1 MSLYRAN
8 PKDGVAWITGAST
21 GIGRALSLALARE
34 GYTVAATAR
43 DEDNLASLADE
54 AAALAGR
61 VVAFPCDVR
70 DEAAMAALVER
81 IERESGPVALAIFN
95 AGNYFPTRGERLEV
109 FNFVRTF
116 EINLFGTLNGLVPAV
131 DRMRERGRGHV
142 VVVASVTSYFGW
154 PAAAAY
160 GGSKAALNS
169 IAESLKYDF
178 DKLGIRIQVM
188 NPGFIA
194 TPLTEKNNFSMPAL
208 MPADRAAARIATAL
222 KTGGYR
228 DNLPAALHLVPEI
241 PAHPAAA
248 ATLLVHQPRHRLEQA
263 EDQRRRAEL
272 RRDVTDGA
280 QVRRCYRAAAV
291 GRQPKTKGRR
301 RRPQ

>member
-21 GIGRALSLALARE
+21 GIGRALSLVLAAE
-34 GYTVAATAR
+34 GYTIAATAR
-43 DEDNLASLADE
+43 DEENLASLVDE
-54 AAALAGR
+54 AAPLAGKI
-61 VVAFPCDVR
+61 VSFPCDVR

-81 IERESGPVALAIFN
+81 IELESGPIMLAIFN

-109 FNFVRTF
+109 FNFTRTF

-188 NPGFIA
+188 NPGFVA
-194 TPLTEKNNFSMPAL
+194 TPLTSKNNFAMPAL
-208 MPADRAAARIATAL
+208 MPVDRAAARMASAL
-222 KTGGYR
+222 KTGGFETTFPR
-228 DNLPAALHLVPEI
+228 RFTWFLKFLRILPQPLRFRFI
-241 PAHPAAA
+241 NR
-248 ATLLVHQPRHRLEQA
+248 ATGWNKRSINGGKR
-263 EDQRRRAEL
+263 
-272 RRDVTDGA
+272 G
-280 QVRRCYRAAAV
+280 
-291 GRQPKTKGRR
+291 
-301 RRPQ
+301 

>member
-1 MSLYRAN
+1 M
-8 PKDGVAWITGAST
+8 
-21 GIGRALSLALARE
+21 
-34 GYTVAATAR
+34 
-43 DEDNLASLADE
+43 
-54 AAALAGR
+54 
-61 VVAFPCDVR
+61 R

-81 IERESGPVALAIFN
+81 IERESGPIALAIFN

-109 FNFVRTF
+109 FNFAANF

-160 GGSKAALNS
+160 GGSKAALNN

-188 NPGFIA
+188 NPGFID

-208 MPADRAAARIATAL
+208 MPADRAA
-222 KTGGYR
+222 
-228 DNLPAALHLVPEI
+228 PAS
-241 PAHPAAA
+241 
-248 ATLLVHQPRHRLEQA
+248 
-263 EDQRRRAEL
+263 RRRSSQAASKPL
-272 RRDVTDGA
+272 SRGA
-280 QVRRCYRAAAV
+280 SP
-291 GRQPKTKGRR
+291 GS
-301 RRPQ
+301 